1 MFNLVGEVLQCAKRN
16 RFLWG
21 INNISV
27 ALGVV
32 RDDDLGMA
40 FCPKGSTFEQ
50 RFFVPYALMIDI
62 LSGAHIVNSVNHKVQ
77 SSPEIIIEVVF
88 GVFAYFQLGRLEI

>member
-32 RDDDLGMA
+32 RDDDLGMT
-40 FCPKGSTFEQ
+40 FCPKGSTFEE
-50 RFFVPYALMIDI
+50 RFFVPNALKIDI
-62 LSGAHIVNSVNHKVQ
+62 LSGFDVVNSVNNKIQ
-77 SSPEIIIEVVF
+77 SSPEIIVEIIF
-88 GVFAYFQLGRLEI
+88 GILADF